1 MNKPNFPSIEIN
13 AEFDSTEKCDLCTN
27 STCCTYVTQQIDTP
41 KSKYDFEILLWQVS
55 HKGVGAYKDEDGWF
69 VMYDAPCSHLEMDG
83 RCGIYDDRPTI
94 CRTHK
99 MTFANTTHPPK
110 MALNSISPITILY
123 WRIVK
128 SDSENGRRG
137 TRHPS
142 RSCALIDHPNIL
154 VSACLATR
162 CATTVNL
169 SQLTA
174 LH

>member
-1 MNKPNFPSIEIN
+1 MNKPDFPKIEVN

-69 VMYDAPCSHLEMDG
+69 VMYDAPCTHLEMDG

-99 MTFANTTHPPK
+99 NDFCEYDAPAEDGFELYFPDYSSLLAYCEKRFKRWTTGNPAP
-110 MALNSISPITILY
+110 
-123 WRIVK
+123 
-128 SDSENGRRG
+128 E
-137 TRHPS
+137 
-142 RSCALIDHPNIL
+142 
-154 VSACLATR
+154 
-162 CATTVNL
+162 
-169 SQLTA
+169 
-174 LH
+174 